1 MRELGIELGHL
12 LFHQGHEWANNQQ
25 QRVELALIGTNRDVV
40 IVAGADF
47 TSVFVLYKLAYM
59 LGTPQK
65 PRVFPD
71 PVGNSPSV
79 SQPTNVDLSTATW

>member
-12 LFHQGHEWANNQQ
+12 LFHQGHEWANNHNKGLNL
-25 QRVELALIGTNRDVV
+25 RSLATNRDVV